1 MEQNPFII
9 IQSQYP
15 SFHKVE
21 KKIADFILNNT
32 KEVIELSIQQ
42 FAAKL
47 NIAESSIVRFCKTIG
62 LSGFS
67 DLKIRLAA
75 HTQKPAIQTIFEE
88 LKTED
93 DMETIT
99 RKVFSCNIDT
109 LEQSLNSLDYNMIAE
124 SVEYLNNASHIYI
137 LGVGAS
143 ASLAEDFYIRLMR
156 IGIPATAITDSHL
169 SLIIA
174 SQLNLTDV
182 LVGISHTGQTTEVIS
197 AMREAQAHK
206 AKTISITGYSKTPI
220 SQVSDICLELYSPK
234 QLFISPRVTQVS
246 IIDSLYVGLA
256 IRQKESV
263 IKHIKEMNRVLDP
276 LRLKS

>member
-1 MEQNPFII
+1 MEQNPFITI
-9 IQSQYP
+9 NSLYP

-21 KKIADFILNNT
+21 KKIADYILDHT

-42 FAAKL
+42 FASKL
-47 NIAESSIVRFCKTIG
+47 NIAESSIVRFCKIIG

-67 DLKIRLAA
+67 ELKLRLAA

-99 RKVFSCNIDT
+99 KKVFRCNIDT
-109 LEQSLNSLDYNMIAE
+109 LEQSLNNLDYNLIAE
-124 SVEYLNNASHIYI
+124 AVELLKNASHIYI
-137 LGVGAS
+137 MGVGAS

-174 SQLNLTDV
+174 SQLTFTDV
-182 LVGISHTGQTTEVIS
+182 LIGISHTGQTTEVIR
-197 AMREAQAHK
+197 AMHEAKAHK

-220 SQVSDICLELYSPK
+220 SQVADVCLELYSPN
-234 QLFISPRVTQVS
+234 QLFLSPRVTQVS
-246 IIDSLYVGLA
+246 MIDSLYVGLA
-256 IRQKESV
+256 IHQKENV
-263 IKHIKEMNRVLDP
+263 MKHIKEMNRVLDP
-276 LRLKS
+276 LRIKS